1 MSNINCKYGCKNGK
15 IYMPKLGQFVDCP
28 DHAKKNVDIEEVK
41 VNDELSLADALLIP
55 EQYRGLGVVD
65 RALFTRSVVE
75 KYSQN
80 SINTLG
86 TLLEKINKNLYNG
99 VVPKISC
106 YIHSPAIVDMK
117 HFVYA
122 SQKLALE
129 NGLSVVP
136 FISANRLYEVQSM
149 VDFSLGAL
157 DEADK
162 LLTIKNSKTVEGI
175 GSDALDLIN
184 YTNTMSKQEIIER
197 AEKKLKVYSTDVI
210 NAVEGYRHLN
220 ETGLTYR
227 DYVRADVCYIY
238 ASANTKASGFT
249 AIADILAERS
259 MRNLPTFVFGYWAS
273 TEGKTSHTL
282 NYLLSKEGNV
292 RLDLL
297 VPFDLVSKS
306 NKDKVEFK
314 KNLDKIDSTKSDV
327 VGGYRI

>member
-1 MSNINCKYGCKNGK
+1 MSDINCKYGCKNGK

-75 KYSQN
+75 MFSQN
-80 SINTLG
+80 SINTMG

-162 LLTIKNSKTVEGI
+162 LLTIKNSKTVEGV
-175 GSDALDLIN
+175 GSDALALIN
-184 YTNTMSKQEIIER
+184 YTNNMSKQEIIER
-197 AEKKLKVYSTDVI
+197 AEKKLKVFSTDVI

-227 DYVRADVCYIY
+227 DYIRADVCYIY

-273 TEGKTSHTL
+273 TAGKTSETL
-282 NYLLSKEGNV
+282 KYLLSKDGNV

>member
-1 MSNINCKYGCKNGK
+1 MSNINCKYGCKNGR

-28 DHAKKNVDIEEVK
+28 DHAKKNVDIEKVK

-55 EQYRGLGVVD
+55 EHYRGLGVVD

-75 KYSQN
+75 VYSQN
-80 SINTLG
+80 SINTMG
-86 TLLEKINKNLYNG
+86 ALLEKINKNLYKG

-136 FISANRLYEVQSM
+136 YISANRLYQVQSM

-162 LLTIKNSKTVEGI
+162 LLSIKNSKTVEGL
-175 GSDALDLIN
+175 GSDVLDLIN
-184 YTNTMSKQEIIER
+184 YTNGMTKEEILER
-197 AEKKLKVYSTDVI
+197 AEKKLRVLSTDAI

-227 DYVRADVCYIY
+227 DYIRADVCYIY
-238 ASANTKASGFT
+238 AGANTKASGFS

-273 TEGKTSHTL
+273 TEGKTSYTL

-297 VPFDLVSKS
+297 VPFDLVNKS
-306 NKDKVEFK
+306 NKGKVEFK